1 MEFTHLH
8 VHSDISPDGLGTVNN
23 LVKSAKEK
31 GFKSLAIT
39 DHGSLGNHIS
49 FWSACQDYDI
59 KPIFG
64 LEAYL
69 QWNGKR
75 HHITLNARTKKGFET
90 LIDLSNEA
98 HKNYT
103 SGFPLMTHEMMEKYN
118 DDIYLFT
125 GCPASPIHEG
135 SLADGANFVGV
146 MCDIFKNRVMVEMM
160 FVIDEDLTSRP
171 MAIAKQFNLPI
182 VITNDVHFT
191 DQRLASVHSVLT
203 DCRKGYSYD
212 SANLYMRTANE
223 MLKTG
228 TRFFD
233 EKDVLKWMATAYDF
247 GQSVESWS
255 MVNKPKLPQAHNAT
269 RNLYKTL
276 ETALQDDLDK
286 YTIPIQKHRLER
298 FNGELKVLEDLGF
311 MDYFA
316 ILLDIV
322 LYAKSEGILIGPGRG
337 SAAGSYVLYLLGIT
351 SIDPIEHGLYFERF
365 LNAERKEY
373 PDVDLDIESDYRQK
387 VLDYA
392 HNKWGAIP
400 ISTYSR
406 YSHKSLVNDL
416 GNYFKVDKQ
425 LSKDAGDNEESK
437 AFLQMCEKNV
447 LIKPSYDAMI
457 GQIRHAGKHAG
468 GAIITDQKIP
478 IEKRGEFLVAAWTEG
493 LDSKDLSKIGVVKYD
508 ILGVSALSQIKAMRK
523 QTGKIAPKPSDIGDP
538 VFIEIFQKGD
548 TAGVFQWGSDG
559 IRKLTM
565 DIVPKNITDLTIINS
580 LYRPG
585 ALDAGTAMKYP
596 EYILKPRLIEP
607 RIDEVLK
614 ETKGVLVF
622 QEQVMSIFSTV
633 TGGSLVDAD
642 LSRRI
647 IFKPKIGDPK
657 WEKQVNDLHNMF
669 LTKGA
674 ANGFDNKTLE
684 LVWSEIYT
692 HSRYSFNRAHSAAY
706 AHIAYEMAWFKLY
719 HPLTFYSVM
728 LQYDIDMQQLY
739 LFELVSK
746 GFILSVPHINKSIQ
760 EYTFEGNTILLPL
773 NIVKFLSEDKAEIIV
788 KEREAN
794 GKFTSFE
801 DFRKRIK
808 KRDCN
813 ARVCKLLYYLG
824 AFKGVTGDPKVL
836 FTDDSEARTTEELQI
851 EVLGFVLPTKE
862 VADYINK
869 FNGEES
875 VVVGFIHDWKDKQ
888 KPKGKAYRVYYCLP
902 NGMFWSNDPDTMAKI
917 KKGDFLKVFKN
928 AWGKEV
934 KKQRV
939 KITG

>member
-1 MEFTHLH
+1 MDFTHLH

-31 GFKSLAIT
+31 GFKSMAIT
-39 DHGSLGNHIS
+39 DHGSLGNHVS

-69 QWNGKR
+69 QWNGNR
-75 HHITLNARTKKGFET
+75 HHITLNSRTKKGFET

-103 SGFPLMTHEMMEKYN
+103 SGFPLMTADMMQQYN
-118 DDIYLFT
+118 EDIYLFT
-125 GCPASPIHEG
+125 GCPVSPIHAG
-135 SLADGANFVGV
+135 SLADGANFVGT
-146 MCDIFKNRVMVEMM
+146 MCDIFQNRVYVEMM
-160 FVIDEDLTSRP
+160 FVLNEDLTSRP
-171 MAIAKQFNLPI
+171 LAIAKQFNLPI
-182 VITNDVHFT
+182 VVTNDVHFT
-191 DQRLASVHSVLT
+191 DQRLSSVHTVLT
-203 DCRKGYSYD
+203 DCRKGYSYN
-212 SANLYMRTANE
+212 SEELYMKTANE
-223 MLKTG
+223 MLKNG
-228 TRFFD
+228 SRFFD
-233 EKDVLKWMATAYDF
+233 EKEVIKWMATAYDF
-247 GQSVESWS
+247 SQSVEAWS
-255 MVNKPKLPQAHNAT
+255 MVNKPRLPKAQKAVRTLH
-269 RNLYKTL
+269 KTL
-276 ETALQDDLDK
+276 ETALQNDLDK
-286 YTIPIQKHRLER
+286 YTIPIQKQRYER
-298 FNGELKVLEDLGF
+298 FNYELKTLEDLGF
-311 MDYFA
+311 VDYFA

-322 LYAKSEGILIGPGRG
+322 NYAKSEGVLIGPGRG
-337 SAAGSYVLYLLGIT
+337 SAAGSYILYLLGIT
-351 SIDPIEHGLYFERF
+351 SVDPIEHGLYFERF
-365 LNAERKEY
+365 LNPARKEY
-373 PDVDLDIESDYRQK
+373 PDVDLDIESDERQK
-387 VLDYA
+387 VLEYA
-392 HNKWGAIP
+392 NNRWGAIP

-416 GNYFKVDKQ
+416 GNYFKIDKQ
-425 LSKDAGDNEESK
+425 LTKEAGESDESK
-437 AFLQMCEKNV
+437 AFLRMCEKSI
-447 LIKPSYDAMI
+447 LMRPSYDAMI

-478 IEKRGEFLVAAWTEG
+478 IEKRGDYLVAAWTEG
-493 LDSKDLSKIGVVKYD
+493 LESKDLSKIGVVKYD

-523 QTGKIAPKPSDIGDP
+523 QTGKIAPKPKDYWDN
-538 VFIEIFQKGD
+538 VFVEVFQKGD

-596 EYILKPRLIEP
+596 EYILNPRLIEP

-622 QEQVMSIFSTV
+622 QEQVMSIFALI

-657 WEKQVNDLHNMF
+657 WEKQVKELHDMF
-669 LTKGA
+669 MEKGLL
-674 ANGFDNKTLE
+674 NGFEIKILE

-706 AHIAYEMAWFKLY
+706 AHIAYEMAWFKLNY
-719 HPLTFYSVM
+719 PLTFYSVM

-746 GFILSVPHINKSIQ
+746 GFKLSVPHINKSIQ
-760 EYTFEGNTILLPL
+760 EYTFDGNTIFLPL
-773 NIVKFLSEDKAEIIV
+773 NIVKFLSEDKASTIV
-788 KEREAN
+788 KEREEN
-794 GKFTSFE
+794 GVFKSFE
-801 DFRKRIK
+801 DFRKRIS

-813 ARVCKLLYYLG
+813 ARVCKLLYKLG
-824 AFKGVTGDPKVL
+824 AFDGITGDPKVL
-836 FTDDSEARTTEELQI
+836 FVDDGVEQTLEELQI
-851 EVLGFVLPTKE
+851 EILGFVLPTKT
-862 VADYINK
+862 VADYIKKHENED
-869 FNGEES
+869 NI
-875 VVVGFIHDWKDKQ
+875 VVGFIHDFKDK
-888 KPKGKAYRVYYCLP
+888 KNAKGKGYRVYYCLP
-902 NGMFWSNDPDTMAKI
+902 NGMFWSNDPDTIAKI
-917 KKGDFLKVFKN
+917 KKGDFLKVYKN
-928 AWGKEV
+928 NWGKEV